1 MRRDRQRGG
10 TAGMLSG
17 ARYSDEPTPQR
28 RPACPYF
35 RLLVDPEAHALS
47 LGEQRVCAADH
58 RPLADLAWQ
67 ASYCLGSFESCP
79 RLRLTRGEPEPQ
91 PGSYLLDLLASQRA
105 WTPAGMGSVGLTGGT
120 APAAGAAFVRSQRGP
135 TAALRQRLIDLTRR
149 PLAVAVLT
157 TALLGGLWAGIA
169 LANSLVTNRPA
180 IDAGQRTVTSAPAFT
195 LRTDRPAPT
204 PTPLPA
210 PARLPGLPVLS
221 ASRASTPTPTP
232 VPRPSPTVTPTREPT
247 STPSPAVTATP
258 SPAAVAPTAPVV
270 PPRTSSPA
278 VTPTPVPQLELSP
291 TPVATPTE
299 SPWPS
304 VGPPVAAI
312 PEPTAT
318 PLPSPTPTP
327 DPWRDLPPMARVGQ
341 PVPVA
346 SIGGILGTLTPY
358 PFAGNALAGA
368 APADSDAV
376 AHLSLPAT
384 AAVLYGTQSGASQG
398 RIWLNP
404 SSPVQ
409 RIVLVAEGMTNPG
422 SLAPVVRIGINGLTV
437 WEGVSPFPR
446 GEWGT
451 FAWVIDKSQ
460 LLAGSQLTIS
470 LSLATPGDDGT
481 EPWVALATVTVYV
494 DS

>member
-1 MRRDRQRGG
+1 
-10 TAGMLSG
+10 MLSG
-17 ARYSDEPTPQR
+17 ARYTGEPAPQR
-28 RPACPYF
+28 PPACPYF

-58 RPLADLAWQ
+58 RPLTDLAWQ
-67 ASYCLGSFESCP
+67 ASYCLGSFDQCP
-79 RLRLTRGEPEPQ
+79 RLRLARGEPDPQ
-91 PGSYLLDLLASQRA
+91 PGSYLLDLLASQRV
-105 WTPAGMGSVGLTGGT
+105 WTPAGIGSVGPTGGT
-120 APAAGAAFVRSQRGP
+120 APAAGASLVGSRTGP
-135 TAALRQRLIDLTRR
+135 TVALRQRLIELTRR

-157 TALLGGLWAGIA
+157 CALLGGLWAGIA

-180 IDAGQRTVTSAPAFT
+180 VDAGQRTVTSAPAFT

-210 PARLPGLPVLS
+210 PAQLPGLPVLS

-232 VPRPSPTVTPTREPT
+232 VPRPSPTVTPTHESMPT
-247 STPSPAVTATP
+247 PSPALASTPSPAV
-258 SPAAVAPTAPVV
+258 VAPNAPVV
-270 PPRTSSPA
+270 PPRTSPPS
-278 VTPTPVPQLELSP
+278 VTPTPVPHREP
-291 TPVATPTE
+291 TPEATPTVW
-299 SPWPS
+299 PWPS
-304 VGPPVAAI
+304 VSPPVAAT
-312 PEPTAT
+312 PVLTAT
-318 PLPSPTPTP
+318 PSPTPSPTP
-327 DPWRDLPPMARVGQ
+327 DPWRDLPPMARMGQ

-346 SIGGILGTLTPY
+346 SIGGVFGTLTPY
-358 PFAGNALAGA
+358 AFAGNNLAGA

-404 SSPVQ
+404 SSSVQ
-409 RIVLVAEGMTNPG
+409 RLVLVAEGMTNPG
-422 SLAPVVRIGINGLTV
+422 SLAPVLRIGINGLTV

-470 LSLATPGDDGT
+470 LSLATPGDYGT
-481 EPWVALATVTVYV
+481 EPWVALATVTVFV